1 MVIFPSGK
9 PLPAQAGPGRAGGTA
24 KNPPKKNLSK
34 PSPMKVNV
42 SQCNQM

>member
-24 KNPPKKNLSK
+24 KNPPQKN
-34 PSPMKVNV
+34 PFETFTNEG
-42 SQCNQM
+42 QCKSM